1 MLLLVLGAFFPSNA
15 NAQSRCDQTRQRI
28 YQITSTEAAR
38 ISDSLRM
45 VLDLAVFSREC
56 EGEVSVERETWLL
69 TAEVFALEGL
79 EQYEEARLLIDRFFD
94 AFFDEASSYY
104 RARFFNWRLYLNM
117 LLGDGVGM
125 VVDYLE
131 AEQYAGELDV
141 VNQAHLHLNGAY
153 AYREIKEYEDALK
166 LVDKAKALLGQPATY
181 EDSLALARALRD
193 GAETQLRLGTQLQ
206 EAKEDLQDAA
216 RRYVS
221 LGDTAQVATTKTLLG
236 ETYAAEGDTSF
247 ALVEMAAGVLLA
259 RQAGSVRNEIA
270 ALYRQGQL
278 VRESGDLDAA
288 EQSLMAALNVSETVQ
303 EFSSRVLYELAQLYE
318 EKRDYKKA
326 TRYYQTIVDA
336 PRPSH
341 TFAAEVEAV
350 RKAREGRNR
359 VLLLRAER
367 RMRRTLYG
375 SAAILFLLLGLAG
388 MGYVFRTRKLQENI
402 ARQEEEIARQEA
414 LLDQLEKAVVLPE
427 RLHTGLTLEQLEQ
440 CFHEIVKPKRKS
452 LTLARRLARLFAT
465 LFDPD
470 LVLPYLNDPYL
481 APQVEMD
488 DIADNTAL
496 FLCVALVEKIVDG
509 HVFRN
514 DPANS
519 LGSYLRGEFK
529 RQGWPWPKNPLAW
542 KLYFIRYHAKKLFK
556 QMGS

>member
-1 MLLLVLGAFFPSNA
+1 M
-15 NAQSRCDQTRQRI
+15 
-28 YQITSTEAAR
+28 
-38 ISDSLRM
+38 
-45 VLDLAVFSREC
+45 
-56 EGEVSVERETWLL
+56 
-69 TAEVFALEGL
+69 
-79 EQYEEARLLIDRFFD
+79 
-94 AFFDEASSYY
+94 
-104 RARFFNWRLYLNM
+104 
-117 LLGDGVGM
+117 
-125 VVDYLE
+125 
-131 AEQYAGELDV
+131 
-141 VNQAHLHLNGAY
+141 
-153 AYREIKEYEDALK
+153 
-166 LVDKAKALLGQPATY
+166 
-181 EDSLALARALRD
+181 
-193 GAETQLRLGTQLQ
+193 
-206 EAKEDLQDAA
+206 QDAA

-388 MGYVFRTRKLQENI
+388 
-402 ARQEEEIARQEA
+402 
-414 LLDQLEKAVVLPE
+414 
-427 RLHTGLTLEQLEQ
+427 
-440 CFHEIVKPKRKS
+440 
-452 LTLARRLARLFAT
+452 
-465 LFDPD
+465 
-470 LVLPYLNDPYL
+470 
-481 APQVEMD
+481 
-488 DIADNTAL
+488 
-496 FLCVALVEKIVDG
+496 
-509 HVFRN
+509 
-514 DPANS
+514 
-519 LGSYLRGEFK
+519 
-529 RQGWPWPKNPLAW
+529 
-542 KLYFIRYHAKKLFK
+542 
-556 QMGS
+556 